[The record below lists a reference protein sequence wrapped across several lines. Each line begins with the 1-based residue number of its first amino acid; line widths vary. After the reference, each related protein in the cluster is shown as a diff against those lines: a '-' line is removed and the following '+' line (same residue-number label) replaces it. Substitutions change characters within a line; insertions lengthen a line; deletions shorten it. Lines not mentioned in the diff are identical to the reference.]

1 MGAETALSI
10 NGEVKNPKKTIP
22 KDIRT
27 SILLILA
34 FYILIQTISQGILGD
49 ALSSLKENTLGE
61 VAYTIIGPVGFTLLT
76 IGAAVSMFGALSSD
90 ILSMPR
96 ILFGASKDKTIP
108 FNKLSLI
115 HKKFEPPYVAIIVY
129 VSLDLLFDSLGG
141 FKQLAILSSA
151 SVLLIYLLISLAVIK
166 LRKMEKGKLNSE
178 TFKIKGGLLV
188 PITSA
193 LVILW
198 FLSNLS
204 NKEIA
209 VLILT
214 IIFLSL
220 VYYIKT
226 LFKKY

>member
-1 MGAETALSI
+1 
-10 NGEVKNPKKTIP
+10 
-22 KDIRT
+22 
-27 SILLILA
+27 
-34 FYILIQTISQGILGD
+34 
-49 ALSSLKENTLGE
+49 
-61 VAYTIIGPVGFTLLT
+61 
-76 IGAAVSMFGALSSD
+76 
-90 ILSMPR
+90 
-96 ILFGASKDKTIP
+96 
-108 FNKLSLI
+108 
-115 HKKFEPPYVAIIVY
+115 
-129 VSLDLLFDSLGG
+129 LLFDSLGG